1 MISLICLA
9 HFKIHILSTSAR
21 NWRDT
26 VVRHVYLKDTI
37 KKAKKTKFCLLS
49 KSLIWKPN
57 FWQKLR
63 DLWNTAWNEIRCC
76 AQCASSEGADWH
88 FLLSSPQLHENPSLS
103 EELFCIAIVTEQL
116 AWYTLHTALVEVSFS
131 SKMHQSFHAQC
142 EVCVVL
148 QCALKCF
155 GDRIATT
162 GGKKSGKLTGTLAL
176 IRSYYPVSALTPTNI
191 VTAVPRWM
199 NHIVFEF
206 ADSVSMGQTSGFSG
220 KKSEISPLPP
230 L

>member
-1 MISLICLA
+1 MYIWGIQS
-9 HFKIHILSTSAR
+9 KR
-21 NWRDT
+21 RK
-26 VVRHVYLKDTI
+26 R
-37 KKAKKTKFCLLS
+37 TKFCLLS

-63 DLWNTAWNEIRCC
+63 DLWNTAWNEIRC
-76 AQCASSEGADWH
+76 CASSEGADWH

-148 QCALKCF
+148 QCALKCV
-155 GDRIATT
+155 GDRITTT

-191 VTAVPRWM
+191 VTAVPCWM